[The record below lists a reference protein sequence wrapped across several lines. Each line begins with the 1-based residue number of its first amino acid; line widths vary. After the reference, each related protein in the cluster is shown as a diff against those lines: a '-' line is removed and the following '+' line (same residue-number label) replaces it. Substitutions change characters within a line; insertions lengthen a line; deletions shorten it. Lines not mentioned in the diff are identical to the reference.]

1 VVLGEAAAVQGY
13 ALGGA
18 VVLIAEEPE
27 QVRHAW
33 HRLPV
38 STEVVVLTARAAAAL
53 RDDLLPGAR
62 PLTTV
67 IP

>member
-1 VVLGEAAAVQGY
+1 MVLGEAGAVQGY

-18 VVLIAEEPE
+18 VVLMAEEPE
-27 QVRHAW
+27 QVRDAW
-33 HRLPV
+33 HHLPV
-38 STEVVVLTARAAAAL
+38 GTGVVVLTARAAAAL